1 MQCLLAIML
10 ITFSPHHSS
19 SSPYSVDPPM
29 ITIHPQDELNVTL
42 GNYAMFT
49 VVAAGSN
56 TYIWKHNGSTR
67 PSDDRFQPNN
77 NLLTIQ
83 NVQPSDVGSY
93 CCVVSNAVGSIT
105 SNSASLAL
113 SELYNWNS
121 LVSCRKQQ
129 MGWLWPDC

>member
-1 MQCLLAIML
+1 
-10 ITFSPHHSS
+10 
-19 SSPYSVDPPM
+19 M

-42 GNYAMFT
+42 GNCAMFT
-49 VVAAGSN
+49 VIATGSS
-56 TYIWKHNGSTR
+56 TYTWKHNGSTL
-67 PSDDRFQPNN
+67 PSDDRFQPDN

-113 SELYNWNS
+113 SELYIWRS
-121 LVSCRKQQ
+121 LVS
-129 MGWLWPDC
+129 MS